1 MLQGGTSDSPEDEF
15 SRSGAARESEKKR
28 PEGPGRSR
36 ITGSVSLSRLDGRV
50 FGRIALAIAGVD
62 PELPGVWLEDPEHVL
77 VALFL
82 PVALVDDVID
92 AAVLEFLLVQQPVD
106 AEVVLARLSQRLEPG
121 DALERPIAVLLGA
134 KLVVGL
140 LFLLVALPDMEPP
153 AVVAAVR
160 AIVMDRHLALGQ
172 LEVLGRRRKRERR
185 GHQQPG
191 QKQKLLESFDHE
203 VLRKWRSN
211 LLLNDT
217 CQRTKPG
224 GGLPASSI
232 ANASTRLRLAR
243 RR

>member
-62 PELPGVWLEDPEHVL
+62 PELPGVRLEDP
-77 VALFL
+77 
-82 PVALVDDVID
+82 
-92 AAVLEFLLVQQPVD
+92 
-106 AEVVLARLSQRLEPG
+106 EVVLARLPQRLEPG
-121 DALERPIAVLLGA
+121 DALERPIAVLLRA

-191 QKQKLLESFDHE
+191 EQQ
-203 VLRKWRSN
+203 
-211 LLLNDT
+211 
-217 CQRTKPG
+217 
-224 GGLPASSI
+224 
-232 ANASTRLRLAR
+232 
-243 RR
+243 

>member
-82 PVALVDDVID
+82 PVALVDDVVD
-92 AAVLEFLLVQQPVD
+92 AAVLEFLLVEHPVD
-106 AEVVLARLSQRLEPG
+106 AEVVLARLAHRLEPG
-121 DALERPIAVLLGA
+121 DALERPIAVLLRS

-140 LFLLVALPDMEPP
+140 LLLLETLPDMEAP
-153 AVVAAVR
+153 AIVAAVG
-160 AIVMDRHLALGQ
+160 AVVMDRDLALGDLQ
-172 LEVLGRRRKRERR
+172 LLGARRAREGHDCNQSGR
-185 GHQQPG
+185 HQQSLE
-191 QKQKLLESFDHE
+191 QAHDVLL
-203 VLRKWRSN
+203 
-211 LLLNDT
+211 
-217 CQRTKPG
+217 
-224 GGLPASSI
+224 
-232 ANASTRLRLAR
+232 
-243 RR
+243 

>member
-1 MLQGGTSDSPEDEF
+1 MLPGGTSDSPEDEF
-15 SRSGAARESEKKR
+15 SRSVAARESEKKR

-36 ITGSVSLSRLDGRV
+36 IRRSVSLSRLDGRV

-62 PELPGVWLEDPEHVL
+62 PELPGVRLEDPEHVL

-106 AEVVLARLSQRLEPG
+106 PEVVLARLHQRLEPG
-121 DALERPIAVLLGA
+121 DALERPIAVLLRA

-160 AIVMDRHLALGQ
+160 AIVMARHLALVQ

-191 QKQKLLESFDHE
+191 EQQ
-203 VLRKWRSN
+203 
-211 LLLNDT
+211 
-217 CQRTKPG
+217 
-224 GGLPASSI
+224 
-232 ANASTRLRLAR
+232 
-243 RR
+243 